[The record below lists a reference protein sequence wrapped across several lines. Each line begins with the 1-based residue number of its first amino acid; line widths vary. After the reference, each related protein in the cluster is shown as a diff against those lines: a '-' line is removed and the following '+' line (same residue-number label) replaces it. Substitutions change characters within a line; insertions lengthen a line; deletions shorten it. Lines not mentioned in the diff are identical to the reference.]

1 MTKAAIDRRLRA
13 LEADQPKPGLGTL
26 PDPVNGDAVPVA
38 DLLNLLTYEDL
49 KALEKLYLS
58 EVEEGRPGF
67 GPQSTAFLV
76 TAFDRRRARM
86 TRADIE
92 EIDARGRREWIR
104 SGCGYRRDKGDS
116 SSPRPME
123 GR

>member
-26 PDPVNGDAVPVA
+26 PDPVTGDAVPVA

-58 EVEEGRPGF
+58 EMEEGRPGF

-92 EIDARGRREWIR
+92 EIDAHGQREWIR
-104 SGCGYRRDKGDS
+104 SGCGYQRTTRK
-116 SSPRPME
+116 E
-123 GR
+123 GADGSLG